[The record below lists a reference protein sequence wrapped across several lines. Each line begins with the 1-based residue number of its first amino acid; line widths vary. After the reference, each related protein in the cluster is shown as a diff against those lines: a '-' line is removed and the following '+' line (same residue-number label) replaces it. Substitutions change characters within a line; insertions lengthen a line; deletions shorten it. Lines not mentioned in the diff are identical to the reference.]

1 MKHIF
6 YDCIW
11 RNEDLGFFCVVVCK
25 NPSGWE
31 WLHCPILRR
40 LFEAWRVGERFL
52 FALWWSRT
60 EIFGLLWSR
69 IWTRCS
75 LDISYFLDPLTKELA
90 SVSKQV
96 ICARCSSQWEYP
108 KLVLIPPDSGS
119 DENIRSRSTHWRAT
133 CSFNQVKAIDYRDY
147 IRGKFSDLD
156 IMAFSGKGVCFPVEY
171 VDIRGST
178 AGKGTTLPFF
188 QGQDHEF
195 LHTDSTFTGC
205 EFKPNVSSAVASEDN
220 FGLYSDVNVKFRC
233 TAGDYSTTQWWFG
246 GYLTK

>member
-1 MKHIF
+1 MTSTLISSSAVHIIIIIIIMSASSSYALLTYKIIVFYCRMKHIF

-25 NPSGWE
+25 NPSWWE

-75 LDISYFLDPLTKELA
+75 LDISYFLDPLTKKLV

-96 ICARCSSQWEYP
+96 ICARCSSQREYP

-119 DENIRSRSTHWRAT
+119 DEKHPQSLHSLASYLQLQHGWSDWLQRLH
-133 CSFNQVKAIDYRDY
+133 Q
-147 IRGKFSDLD
+147 GK
-156 IMAFSGKGVCFPVEY
+156 V
-171 VDIRGST
+171 
-178 AGKGTTLPFF
+178 
-188 QGQDHEF
+188 
-195 LHTDSTFTGC
+195 
-205 EFKPNVSSAVASEDN
+205 
-220 FGLYSDVNVKFRC
+220 
-233 TAGDYSTTQWWFG
+233 
-246 GYLTK
+246 

>member
-52 FALWWSRT
+52 FALWWSKT

-96 ICARCSSQWEYP
+96 ICARCSSQREYP

-119 DENIRSRSTHWRAT
+119 DEKHPQSLHSLASYLQLQHGWSDWLQRLH
-133 CSFNQVKAIDYRDY
+133 Q
-147 IRGKFSDLD
+147 GK
-156 IMAFSGKGVCFPVEY
+156 V
-171 VDIRGST
+171 
-178 AGKGTTLPFF
+178 
-188 QGQDHEF
+188 
-195 LHTDSTFTGC
+195 
-205 EFKPNVSSAVASEDN
+205 
-220 FGLYSDVNVKFRC
+220 
-233 TAGDYSTTQWWFG
+233 
-246 GYLTK
+246 

>member
-11 RNEDLGFFCVVVCK
+11 RNDDLGFFCVVVCK

-52 FALWWSRT
+52 FALWWSRA

-75 LDISYFLDPLTKELA
+75 LAFSHVLVPHIEELA

-96 ICARCSSQWEYP
+96 IYARCACQREYP

-119 DENIRSRSTHWRAT
+119 DEKHPQSLHSLASYLQLQPGWSDWLQRLHQGKVQRFGHHGFFRKRCVFPSWIREYSRT
-133 CSFNQVKAIDYRDY
+133 CRW
-147 IRGKFSDLD
+147 
-156 IMAFSGKGVCFPVEY
+156 KG
-171 VDIRGST
+171 
-178 AGKGTTLPFF
+178 
-188 QGQDHEF
+188 H
-195 LHTDSTFTGC
+195 
-205 EFKPNVSSAVASEDN
+205 
-220 FGLYSDVNVKFRC
+220 
-233 TAGDYSTTQWWFG
+233 YSTVLAVSERQLSSHGQLVHRLWVQAETQSCFQWRQLWFVQWC
-246 GYLTK
+246 